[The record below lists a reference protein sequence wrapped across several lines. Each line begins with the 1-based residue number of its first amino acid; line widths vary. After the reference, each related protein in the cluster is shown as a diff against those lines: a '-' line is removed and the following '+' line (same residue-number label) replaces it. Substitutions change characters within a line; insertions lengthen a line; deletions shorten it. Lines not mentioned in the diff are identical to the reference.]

1 MMNIDQRPSS
11 APLPSS
17 APHAKP
23 VATRGEAR
31 IRRAFLLS
39 LVLSAALA
47 LIAGVAYLLLS
58 SKAPAPVAEAEI
70 ALPRLAPAEEA
81 APADDRAATPTTAPA
96 VHFTDITEAA
106 GIDFVHTNGAY
117 GERLMPETIGSGA
130 AFFDYDRDGDQD
142 LFLVNSREWAG
153 HETLPE
159 QPTQRLYRNDG
170 SGRFEDV
177 TAGSGLDIATY
188 GMGVAIGDVD
198 GDGWPDLYL
207 TTLNANRLFRN
218 VPAPDAA
225 ADGSGDGG
233 RRFEE
238 ITDTAGVAGRD
249 DAWSSSAAFLDY
261 DRDGDLDLFVV
272 SYVKWSREID
282 LEIDFRL
289 TGLGRAYG
297 APLNFVGTD
306 NLLYRND
313 GVVAD
318 GPVSGEEPRFTDVS
332 AAAGIRVPDPITG
345 NPVGKGLGVVPC
357 DYDGDGWL
365 DLVVVNDTVRNFLY
379 RNLGDGRFEETA
391 IFEGVAYDRNGK
403 GTSAMG
409 VDAAYFREDADLGI
423 AVGNFA
429 NEMASLFVTTDG
441 RPPFVDEA
449 VLEGLGPAS
458 RIPLTFGLMFFDY
471 DLDGRE
477 DLLLANGHLEHEIH
491 KVQQSQHYAQPA
503 SLFWNC
509 GDACGARFVHL
520 PPTRE
525 AVGDLAQD
533 LVGRGIAF
541 ADIDADG
548 DLDVLI
554 TQNGRRPALLR
565 NDQRLDHHWL
575 RLELIGEAPNTD
587 AIGARVE
594 LSAGGVTRV
603 RELRPT
609 RGYLSQVERPVT
621 FGLGA
626 LADPATVSLR
636 IRWPDGSEQTVK
648 PQALD
653 TTLTIRQDSGDA

>member
-1 MMNIDQRPSS
+1 MNIEQRPPSGAQP
-11 APLPSS
+11 AP
-17 APHAKP
+17 
-23 VATRGEAR
+23 TRGEAR
-31 IRRAFLLS
+31 IRRAFLVS
-39 LVLSAALA
+39 LGALG
-47 LIAGVAYLLLS
+47 AGTVFAGILYLLLLPPAS
-58 SKAPAPVAEAEI
+58 APVDEAEI
-70 ALPRLAPAEEA
+70 ALPAVAPTGEA
-81 APADDRAATPTTAPA
+81 AAPTLPPPVRFA
-96 VHFTDITEAA
+96 DITEAA
-106 GIDFVHTNGAY
+106 GIDFVHVNGAY

-170 SGRFEDV
+170 RGRFQDV
-177 TAGSGLDIATY
+177 TTGSGLDVTDY
-188 GMGVAIGDVD
+188 GMGVAVGDAD
-198 GDGWPDLYL
+198 GDGWEDLYL
-207 TTLNANRLFRN
+207 TSLNANRLFRN
-218 VPAPDAA
+218 LAGV
-225 ADGSGDGG
+225 DGQ
-233 RRFEE
+233 RRFED
-238 ITDTAGVAGRD
+238 ITELAGVAGRD

-261 DRDGDLDLFVV
+261 DKDGDLDLFVV
-272 SYVKWSREID
+272 NYVKWSREID
-282 LEIDFRL
+282 LDIDFRL

-306 NLLYRND
+306 NVLYRND
-313 GVVAD
+313 GPGDD
-318 GPVSGEEPRFTDVS
+318 GRPRFTDVS
-332 AAAGIRVPDPITG
+332 ATAGIRVPDPITG
-345 NPVGKGLGVVPC
+345 NPVGKGLGVVPM

-365 DLVVVNDTVRNFLY
+365 DLMVVNDTVRNFLFH
-379 RNLGDGRFEETA
+379 NLGDGRFEETA

-409 VDAAYFREDADLGI
+409 VDAAYFRDATDLGI

-491 KVQQSQHYAQPA
+491 TVQQSQQYAQPA

-509 GDACGARFVHL
+509 GTACGASFVHL
-520 PPTRE
+520 PPTPG

-533 LVGRGIAF
+533 LVGRGIAY

-554 TQNGRRPALLR
+554 TQTGRRPALLR
-565 NDQRLDHHWL
+565 NDQDLGHHWL
-575 RLELIGEAPNTD
+575 RVTLEGKPGNTG

-594 LSAGGVTRV
+594 LTAGGVTRI
-603 RELRPT
+603 REVRPT

-621 FGLGA
+621 FGLGE
-626 LADPATVSLR
+626 LDDPAAVELR
-636 IRWPDGSEQTVK
+636 IVWPDGTEQTLV
-648 PQALD
+648 PAALD
-653 TTLTIRQDSGDA
+653 TTLGIRQGGDDA